1 MGTRGVAETSGR
13 TSGGRTALVAAPGA
27 AYDPSVTVENEEELA
42 AIVRAAGVVAVIGV
56 KDGSDPHAPAYSIP
70 KMLQERGIRI
80 IPVHPTLTSA
90 LGERAYQAIGDV
102 PERVDIVDLFRRPDA
117 IGAHADEILALPEPR
132 RPGVVWMQTGIRN
145 DAAAAR
151 LEAAGIRVV
160 QDHCLGVYAARY
172 RPKV

>member
-1 MGTRGVAETSGR
+1 MLST
-13 TSGGRTALVAAPGA
+13 
-27 AYDPSVTVENEEELA
+27 TVENEEELA
-42 AIVRAAGVVAVIGV
+42 AIVRAAGVVAVIGI

-80 IPVHPTLTSA
+80 VPVHPTLTSA

-151 LEAAGIRVV
+151 LEAAGIQVV

-172 RPKV
+172 RPRT

>member
-1 MGTRGVAETSGR
+1 M
-13 TSGGRTALVAAPGA
+13 P
-27 AYDPSVTVENEEELA
+27 VENEEELA
-42 AIVRAAGVVAVIGV
+42 AIVRDARVVAVIGI

-80 IPVHPTLTSA
+80 VPVHPTLENV
-90 LGERAYQAIGDV
+90 LGERVYPAIGDV
-102 PERVDIVDLFRRPDA
+102 PERVDIVDLFRRPSA
-117 IGAHADEILALPEPR
+117 IDAHAGEILALPEAR

-160 QDHCLGVYAARY
+160 MDRCLGVYSARY
-172 RPKV
+172 RPRP